1 MKKRMIALLVTC
13 TMFFGTI
20 SEVSAKD
27 TADSEISPLWESI
40 IMIGAYLEQSGYAE
54 GAAMLK
60 TNDYV
65 YVRLDLQEKVG
76 SRWVSTGDYNVGSG
90 FGDCV
95 VTDDFTLED
104 GVNYRA
110 KVTVNAYDDSYQ
122 LIESDTQ
129 YSSVVVG

>member
-20 SEVSAKD
+20 SVVSAKD

-65 YVRLDLQEKVG
+65 YVRLDLQDKVG

-110 KVTVNAYDDSYQ
+110 KVTVNAYDVSYQ

>member
-20 SEVSAKD
+20 SVVSAKD

-110 KVTVNAYDDSYQ
+110 KVTVNVYDSSYQ
-122 LIESDTQ
+122 LIESDTE
-129 YSSVVVG
+129 YSAVITG

>member
-20 SEVSAKD
+20 SVVSAKD

-110 KVTVNAYDDSYQ
+110 KVTVNAYDSSYQ
-122 LIESDTQ
+122 LIESDTE
-129 YSSVVVG
+129 YSAVITG

>member
-1 MKKRMIALLVTC
+1 
-13 TMFFGTI
+13 
-20 SEVSAKD
+20 
-27 TADSEISPLWESI
+27 
-40 IMIGAYLEQSGYAE
+40 MIGAYLEQSGYAE